1 MNFTIDDYKHR
12 VMTLEENGVVIPV
25 KVFIKTTQ
33 PILYIADDQ
42 LELKSIEQYQ
52 CTPMRPT
59 LLVTD
64 KINSDLDD
72 VNSPLIDRYVFLAK
86 FREPSSNREGMTFY
100 DRKLKDIIS
109 IPTLEAITMVSW
121 RQFKNDIIYGYRYGC
136 ANRYNSGRMDKTEIS
151 LGMDIEEFTPIPEP
165 TSFLGKSHMLDAYG
179 LQPGDTGN
187 HYNNTVYYERPKER
201 NGDEVNFG
209 IQKFQSDT
217 TMLVELGSI
226 ADMYP
231 EGMPY
236 GISIHGVTQPDPNY
250 YSAELLA
257 VSGTPTPTDKL
268 YLLLDM

>member
-1 MNFTIDDYKHR
+1 MQFTLDDYKYR
-12 VMTLEENGVVIPV
+12 TITLEENGVKVPV

-52 CTPMRPT
+52 CTPKRAT
-59 LLVTD
+59 LNIID
-64 KINSDLDD
+64 QINIDLDD
-72 VNSPLIDRYVFLAK
+72 VNSALIDRYVFLAK
-86 FREPSSNREGMTFY
+86 FREPSSNREGMSLY
-100 DRKLKDIIS
+100 DRKMKDIIT
-109 IPTLEAITMVSW
+109 IPTLESITMVGW
-121 RQFKNDIIYGYRYGC
+121 RQFKNDIIYGYRYGSS
-136 ANRYNSGRMDKTEIS
+136 NRLSGRVDKTEIS
-151 LGMDIEEFTPIPEP
+151 LGMNLEEFTPIPEP
-165 TSFLGKSHMLDAYG
+165 TPFLGKSHMLDAYG

-187 HYNNTVYYERPKER
+187 HYNNTVYYERAKER
-201 NGDEVNFG
+201 NGNEVNFG

-231 EGMPY
+231 SGMAY
-236 GISIHGVTQPDPNY
+236 GISIHGVTQPDPNF

-257 VSGTPTPTDKL
+257 ISGMPSPTDKL

>member
-1 MNFTIDDYKHR
+1 MQFTLRDYQHR
-12 VMTLEENGVVIPV
+12 VITLEENGVTLSV

-33 PILYIADDQ
+33 PILYIAPDQ

-52 CTPMRPT
+52 CTTMRPT
-59 LLVTD
+59 LHITD
-64 KINSDLDD
+64 KINTDLND
-72 VNSPLIDRYVFLAK
+72 VNSPLIDRYVFLSK
-86 FREPSSNREGMTFY
+86 FREPSSNREGMALY
-100 DRKLKDIIS
+100 DRMLKDIIT
-109 IPTLEAITMVSW
+109 IPTLESINMVSW
-121 RQFKNDIIYGYRYGC
+121 RQFKNDIIYGYRYGS
-136 ANRYNSGRMDKTEIS
+136 ANRLSGRVDRTEIS
-151 LGMDIEEFTPIPEP
+151 LGMNLEEFTPIPEP
-165 TSFLGKSHMLDAYG
+165 TSYLGKSHMLDAYG

-217 TMLVELGSI
+217 TMLVELGTI

-231 EGMPY
+231 SGMPY
-236 GISIHGVTQPDPNY
+236 GISIHGVTQPDPNF

-257 VSGTPTPTDKL
+257 ITGTPNTTDSL